1 MVKQHKITL
10 IALIVMG
17 YLLKIMCS
25 CFVISAVEDEWKV
38 INNALKINSPNYT
51 SIELNV
57 QENINQYQLYKAKY
71 DNSLEQEKQYSY
83 LEEKSKDNL
92 AKTTLEYWLNM
103 QLSAF
108 YNTNKSI
115 IIEQM
120 QKKLEY
126 NLLVEYYKLPLF
138 VSQKNYYLQMLE
150 QDKANLKVEKK
161 KYEQGYS
168 SKMNVNEASSKVKS
182 TKNRISNISREIE
195 ILKKNI
201 CSGTKIDNV
210 IGVCEVPIIDNVKSE
225 QYYIDNYLKGYQY
238 INYCWQADTYTQYK
252 ISLQEKFKD
261 STVMNAISD
270 NKISLLM
277 TQKESYEIN
286 VITTVRDL
294 LKDYSSYVATVQEKK
309 NSITSIDSKIINYK
323 KAYKAGVI
331 KCSSLLELY
340 TQKAKL
346 NLELQDA
353 QYGILKTYY
362 LLEYGVMQ

>member
-17 YLLKIMCS
+17 YLFMIVYNCL
-25 CFVISAVEDEWKV
+25 VVSAEEEEWKV
-38 INNALKINSPNYT
+38 INNVLKINSPNYT
-51 SIELNV
+51 LIELNV
-57 QENINQYQLYKAKY
+57 QENINQYQLYKEKY
-71 DNSLEQEKQYSY
+71 DSSLEQEKQYSY
-83 LEEKSKDNL
+83 LDEKSKDNL
-92 AKTTLEYWLNM
+92 SKTTLEYWLNM

-108 YNTNKSI
+108 YDTNKTI

-126 NLLVEYYKLPLF
+126 NLLIEYYKIPLL
-138 VSQKNYYLQMLE
+138 VSQKNYYQQMLE

-161 KYEQGYS
+161 KYEQGYT

-182 TKNRISNISREIE
+182 TKNRISNISKEIE
-195 ILKKNI
+195 TVKKNI
-201 CSGTKIDNV
+201 CFSTKIDNV
-210 IGVCEVPIIDNVKSE
+210 IGVSEMPIIDNVKSE
-225 QYYIDNYLKGYQY
+225 QWYVDNYLKGYQY
-238 INYCWQADTYTQYK
+238 INYGWQADTYTQYQIRLQDK
-252 ISLQEKFKD
+252 IKD
-261 STVMNAISD
+261 STVMTTISD
-270 NKISLLM
+270 NKISLLN

-309 NSITSIDSKIINYK
+309 NSITSIDSKIINYM

-331 KCSSLLELY
+331 KYSSLLELY

-346 NLELQDA
+346 NMELQDA

-362 LLEYGVMQ
+362 QLGYGVLQ